1 MQLQISALQNC
12 VPGVAYAI
20 AGIVAATV
28 VFTKL
33 SKSRKVCKDHGLS
46 FWPLTRRQLDAIPT
60 VGSNTWLGW
69 PGHKSQINA
78 IEVMQAGYD
87 KVSEHTICLVMN
99 NHTVR
104 STSLRR
110 LR

>member
-28 VFTKL
+28 VLTKL

-46 FWPLTRRQLDAIPT
+46 F
-60 VGSNTWLGW
+60 
-69 PGHKSQINA
+69 
-78 IEVMQAGYD
+78 
-87 KVSEHTICLVMN
+87 
-99 NHTVR
+99 
-104 STSLRR
+104 
-110 LR
+110 